1 MSISHDERRAN
12 NLVYLLLWI
21 SLLSVKSLN
30 LSQEGAARRP
40 MYGVPTSM
48 LPLLPSGKALKL
60 GTKHGGVLG
69 GTVWPAA
76 SVLCSYLAENQHDLK
91 LKNSHCVELGSGTG
105 AVGLYAAGLGAASV
119 ILTDCR
125 PPPDSAMYTTDGTCT
140 LPPGGSDTILN
151 LLEQN
156 VEANEAIF
164 CGSSGPRVME
174 LDWTEDSNRVVEAG
188 PTRNGFDIVL
198 ASDVT
203 HFSLMHQPLA
213 STIAKLLR
221 SDEAGVCLLSHQ
233 KRMVNLQGEDLQLKK
248 FEETAHTEGLDVEY
262 VPFLSQAEQ
271 GDAILVPHQPAD
283 LPKSILLLRHSDDF
297 TSDSPSKSDGGQ
309 GLLFT

>member
-1 MSISHDERRAN
+1 MTRRAN
-12 NLVYLLLWI
+12 ELVYLLLWI
-21 SLLSVKSLN
+21 STLSVNSLI
-30 LSQEGAARRP
+30 LSQEGEAHRP
-40 MYGVPTSM
+40 RYGVSASM
-48 LPLLPSGKALKL
+48 LPSLPSGKALKL
-60 GTKHGGVLG
+60 CTKHGGVLG

-76 SVLCSYLAENQHDLK
+76 SVLCSYLAENQHTLD

-164 CGSSGPRVME
+164 PTGTSVPRVME
-174 LDWTEDSNRVVEAG
+174 LDWTEDSNRVAEAG

-213 STIAKLLR
+213 STIAQLLR
-221 SDEAGVCLLSHQ
+221 RDDAGVCLLSHQ
-233 KRMVNLQGEDLQLKK
+233 QRMVDLQGEDAQLKK
-248 FEETAHTEGLDVEY
+248 FEEKARTEGLDVEY
-262 VPFLSQAEQ
+262 VPLLSRAEQ
-271 GDAILVPHQPAD
+271 GDANLETHQPAD
-283 LPKSILLLRHSDDF
+283 LPKSMLLLRHSDHS
-297 TSDSPSKSDGGQ
+297 TSDSPSKSGGQ
-309 GLLFT
+309 GLLFL